1 MNKNNKTI
9 DLSLKTIFYFYLI
22 PLILLILWYFRGI
35 ILIFLLSF
43 IIASLL
49 DRPLDFFEKRLKNR
63 LLSVIIVYFLIFLF
77 LGIFSYFIYPFFKDL
92 ILNFSEI
99 KIFNNSL
106 FSIPSSV
113 DNKGS
118 QTNFSLIKFL
128 KEYLSLRGNLSQEL
142 VNQSYYLLTKIFGG
156 ISFAFLTF
164 LLAFF
169 LNLKKNTIELAIRF
183 LSPKQYEEYLLS
195 LWLKVRQKISGWF
208 ISQVILSSIVALL
221 VYFTFLIL
229 GLPYKELIAVL
240 SGLLD
245 FLPYL
250 GPLLAGIL
258 AFFVALSEN
267 IFLGLTVAGVF
278 ILIQALEGIIAPFI
292 RSKTMD
298 IHPVILVL
306 AIMVGGKLA
315 GFLGIIIALPFSAC
329 FFEVLK
335 DYQTGKLK
343 NL

>member
-9 DLSLKTIFYFYLI
+9 ELSLKTIFYFYLI

-49 DRPLDFFEKRLKNR
+49 DRPIDFFEKKFKNR

-77 LGIFSYFIYPFFKDL
+77 LGIFSYFIYPFLKDL

-106 FSIPSSV
+106 FSIPSNINS
-113 DNKGS
+113 KEL
-118 QTNFSLIKFL
+118 QTSFSLINFL
-128 KEYLSLRGNLSQEL
+128 KDYLSLKGNLSKDL

-183 LSPKQYEEYLLS
+183 LSPKKYEEYLLS

-298 IHPVILVL
+298 IHPIILVL